1 MILIEPDAANASVRS
16 ALKLR
21 ELRGFVSRAKT
32 AIGLH
37 GEVSAFLAK
46 DSTIRT
52 LNREYRKK
60 DKATDVLSFPVDTEH
75 SHESPRQAGD
85 LAISLDT
92 ARKQAEEHGH
102 TLQIEVKILLLHG
115 LLHLAGYDHETDKGR
130 MARRERVLREQFDL
144 PAGLIQ
150 RSGRGK
156 KTARP
161 VANKSARAKA
171 AGVKTAGVKTRNIKT
186 GAVKV
191 GAVKARDRVR

>member
-16 ALKLR
+16 ALKVR
-21 ELRGFVSRAKT
+21 ELHGFVSRAKT
-32 AIGLH
+32 AIELH
-37 GEVSAFLAK
+37 GEISVFLAT
-46 DSTIRT
+46 DATIRT

-60 DKATDVLSFPVDTEH
+60 DKATDVLSFPVDADH
-75 SHESPRQAGD
+75 LHVAPKQAGD

-150 RSGRGK
+150 RSGRAK
-156 KTARP
+156 KAARP
-161 VANKSARAKA
+161 VAKKSARAKA
-171 AGVKTAGVKTRNIKT
+171 AGIKTARVKTGSVKT

>member
-1 MILIEPDAANASVRS
+1 MILIEPDAANPSVRS

-46 DSTIRT
+46 DTTIRT

-60 DKATDVLSFPVDTEH
+60 DKATDVLSFPVDAGHLREA
-75 SHESPRQAGD
+75 PKQAGD

-115 LLHLAGYDHETDKGR
+115 LLHLAGYDHETDKGQ

-150 RSGRGK
+150 RSSGEK
-156 KTARP
+156 KVARP
-161 VANKSARAKA
+161 VVKKSARAKA
-171 AGVKTAGVKTRNIKT
+171 TGVKTANVKR
-186 GAVKV
+186 GDVKV
-191 GAVKARDRVR
+191 GAVKARDRVG